1 MKQNKLKVF
10 FPPTGTFY
18 WLAEKNTNIEIVK
31 CTKYGGNHQV
41 TNVYSFPSKDNAIE
55 IKLVTAK

>member
-31 CTKYGGNHQV
+31 CTKYEE
-41 TNVYSFPSKDNAIE
+41 TIR
-55 IKLVTAK
+55 